1 MINIA
6 IIPTIREQNKNQLE
20 ACVDLRLI
28 EFIKKTFSRKK
39 TKFFFSI
46 ERNINLVILTG
57 GNDLASIKK
66 NRKNILR
73 DRLNQKALN
82 YAEQK
87 NIPIVGYCG
96 GAQYLAFKF
105 NSKISYSN
113 KHVGN
118 HGLYTKKNNFFK
130 NLLFPKITNSYH
142 KYKIHRLGQNLQEIC
157 IAPDKSVEFFIHKKK
172 RIYGIMWHPERKRRI
187 INFDKKLLK
196 KISCI

>member
-6 IIPTIREQNKNQLE
+6 LIPTIREQYKNQFE

-39 TKFFFSI
+39 TKIFFSI
-46 ERNINLVILTG
+46 KRNINLIILTG
-57 GNDLASIKK
+57 GNDLSNIKN
-66 NRKNILR
+66 NRKNNLR
-73 DRLNQKALN
+73 DRLNQKALK

-96 GAQYLAFKF
+96 GAQYLAYKF

-118 HGLYTKKNNFFK
+118 HRLYTKTNHSFK
-130 NLLFPKITNSYH
+130 KLLFPKVTNSYH
-142 KYKIHRLGQNLQEIC
+142 KYKINRLGKNLQKIC
-157 IAPDKSVEFFIHKKK
+157 IAPDQSVEFFIHKKK
-172 RIYGIMWHPERKRRI
+172 KIYGIMWHPERKKRI

-196 KISCI
+196 QISCI